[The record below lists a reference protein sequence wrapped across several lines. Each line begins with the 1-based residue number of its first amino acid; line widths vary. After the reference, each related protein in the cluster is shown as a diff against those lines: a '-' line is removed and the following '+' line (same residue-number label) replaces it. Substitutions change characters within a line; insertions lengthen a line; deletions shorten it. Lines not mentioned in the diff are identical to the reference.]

1 MYFTTPAKV
10 NFPVI
15 LQDYHL
21 LQGFT
26 FLNGKKSLTFIF
38 CGSNICNSGRY
49 DHIISII
56 GTVI

>member
-38 CGSNICNSGRY
+38 VV
-49 DHIISII
+49 
-56 GTVI
+56 VIYVTLTW

>member
-38 CGSNICNSGRY
+38 VV
-49 DHIISII
+49 
-56 GTVI
+56 VIYVTLW